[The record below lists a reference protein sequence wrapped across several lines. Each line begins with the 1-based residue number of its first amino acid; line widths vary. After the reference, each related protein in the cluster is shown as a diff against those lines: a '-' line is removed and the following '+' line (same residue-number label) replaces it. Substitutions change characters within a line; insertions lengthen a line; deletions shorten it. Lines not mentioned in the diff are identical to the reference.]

1 MKKIVFSF
9 LAILLLSGFTAEVS
23 SAKTAVV
30 LDDGKVVNN
39 RTLVPLRSIF
49 EELGATVN
57 FDQNSKTVTATK
69 GNTNV
74 WLKIGSK
81 STKVNGKSLNI
92 DVPAQVIKGKMFVPL
107 RFISESLGSTVSWN
121 KRYGTAIIESTDKV
135 ILVVAFP
142 NPGIAYDWEKYA
154 TKEELQIYIESYVIG
169 DGQLE
174 YSNIKKD
181 YGVKWSQYENE
192 RFGFKVKFPFGWPI
206 GAGPIPGPINDDGMV
221 LYEDNDNSIIVYGSK
236 SGNKIDRSHSQ
247 PVKLKDGTPAY
258 ITTYEKNGRVFY
270 AFDVTYSGVQYVF
283 AANVTK
289 NFFQQNKEVMDEII
303 DSFQVAK

>member
-142 NPGIAYDWEKYA
+142 NPGIADDWNKYY
-154 TKEELQIYIESYVIG
+154 TKEDLKSYIKSYVIG

-174 YSNIKKD
+174 YGNSKID
-181 YGVKWSQYENE
+181 YGVE
-192 RFGFKVKFPFGWPI
+192 
-206 GAGPIPGPINDDGMV
+206 
-221 LYEDNDNSIIVYGSK
+221 
-236 SGNKIDRSHSQ
+236 
-247 PVKLKDGTPAY
+247 
-258 ITTYEKNGRVFY
+258 
-270 AFDVTYSGVQYVF
+270 
-283 AANVTK
+283 
-289 NFFQQNKEVMDEII
+289 
-303 DSFQVAK
+303 